1 LSTADYSAISPLV
14 HSAMKELRKERAT
27 LSVSSLRAYGLDEDV
42 LDEIKDGG
50 GKGLTFAPE
59 AGTQRMRD
67 VINKNVT
74 EEQLLETARRVFSR
88 GFSRMTLYF
97 MIGLP
102 TETDE
107 DVLGIVE
114 TGARAQA
121 VGRELIGRAARV
133 TVSVSTHVPKPHTPF
148 QWCAMDERDEV
159 LRKQQMLRDA
169 ARRAGVELR
178 MHDSLGS
185 FLEGVIARGDRSL
198 CEVIYGAFKRG
209 ARFDSWEEQLKLEYW
224 QEAME
229 EAGVSPSTFL
239 GTIPTSA
246 KLPWDHIDVSLAPGF
261 LAREYRKALRDRL
274 SPPCGK
280 AVGMF
285 VHHTNLEEHE
295 RDQRKLVCYHCG
307 VACDMQKMRTDRAD
321 FLIKLGAKQKPSV
334 EVLPLTAAEAA
345 SSEAAVPE
353 VASADIAAAEEVPT
367 DAAPPPRKPRPPR
380 AKPPER
386 PDQGRAMRVRL
397 GYRKVGRAA
406 FSSHLDLVRLLPRLF
421 RRLDLPVYYSL
432 GFHSKPVLVFG
443 PALSLGVASLA
454 EYVDLKL
461 CERDDIDWSELPGR
475 LSEATIDGIEFFR
488 ARRLRDGE
496 PKLSALINE
505 ASYVAGIP
513 LAALPELGFANAD
526 ALRDRVAAR
535 SGGELRTR
543 RLIDG
548 IGKWVDVHQYLREVA
563 VDDGAAALEEAGI
576 AGDLLPLRF
585 RLEIT
590 DQGTA
595 KASEVLETLLDAR
608 EVPARIVRTSLGWR
622 AGAAHGTPFDIER
635 YATTAASSVTIGAEC
650 VTEVGS

>member
-1 LSTADYSAISPLV
+1 
-14 HSAMKELRKERAT
+14 
-27 LSVSSLRAYGLDEDV
+27 
-42 LDEIKDGG
+42 
-50 GKGLTFAPE
+50 LTFAPE

-88 GFSRMTLYF
+88 GFSRMKLYF

-133 TVSVSTHVPKPHTPF
+133 SVSVSTHVPKPHTPF
-148 QWCAMDERDEV
+148 QWCAMNERDEV
-159 LRKQQMLRDA
+159 LRKQQLLRDA
-169 ARRAGVELR
+169 ARRAGIELR

-185 FLEGVIARGDRSL
+185 WLEGVIARGDRSL
-198 CEVIYGAFKRG
+198 CDVVYGAFKRG
-209 ARFDSWEEQLKLEYW
+209 ARFDSWEEQLRLDYW

-229 EAGVSPSTFL
+229 DAGVSPAKFL

-246 KLPWDHIDVSLAPGF
+246 KLPWQHIDVSLAPGF

-321 FLIKLGAKQKPSV
+321 FLIKLGAKQKPSAPV
-334 EVLPLTAAEAA
+334 EVL
-345 SSEAAVPE
+345 
-353 VASADIAAAEEVPT
+353 AAAEVAPVAVPVSEEASGA
-367 DAAPPPRKPRPPR
+367 AAPAPRKARPPR

-461 CERDDIDWSELPGR
+461 CERDDIDWNELPAR
-475 LSEATIDGIEFFR
+475 LSEATLDGIEFFG

-513 LAALPELGFANAD
+513 LAALPELGFANAV
-526 ALRDRVAAR
+526 ALRERIAAR

-543 RLIDG
+543 RVIDG
-548 IGKWVDVHQYLREVA
+548 IGKWVDVHNYLREVA
-563 VDDGAAALEEAGI
+563 VGDGAAALEQAGI
-576 AGDLLPLRF
+576 AGDLLPIRF

-622 AGAAHGTPFDIER
+622 AGSAHGTPFDIER
-635 YATTAASSVTIGAEC
+635 YAVTAGSAVTTAAEC